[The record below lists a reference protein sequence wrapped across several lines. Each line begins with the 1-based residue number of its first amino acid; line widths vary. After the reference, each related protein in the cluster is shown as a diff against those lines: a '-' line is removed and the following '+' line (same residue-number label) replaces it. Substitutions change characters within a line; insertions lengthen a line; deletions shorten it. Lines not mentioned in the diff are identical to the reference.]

1 MSYPKTSS
9 RIKLSLV
16 TFLPSLFFFLSC
28 LTFIVFS
35 NWNAAVRISLD
46 KTFGDL
52 RLITSNSECVLNGVT
67 ETLLKDCDPW
77 GRDFN
82 YPKAWLEIAKFFG
95 IRSSATDILGIS
107 LVVILTI
114 SFSILA
120 LSFKYSERSS
130 VFSLKGD
137 TFLRTII
144 FCSPPSF
151 LLAERGNI
159 ETIIFFLLIL
169 IAILPLKYFW
179 TTVIIWVLAGNL
191 KIYPIISFVFM
202 SMHQSRFRRSLVSL
216 IFGFSVFAYFTAGQ
230 LKGISKASDYFPFDS
245 FGSQI
250 FSRML
255 CYPQKTSGLLCNSNI
270 QVLLGLITLLA
281 AWMFIQVFLKNQF
294 ERIREKFHKVL
305 QGSPKTDK
313 AILVFGSTFLFTFLI
328 GTNWDYRLVLIYP
341 IALIALSSGA
351 ESREIKVV
359 LLSLIAPLYL
369 SYNEWAPLQ
378 ILGDLILIPL
388 FFFISSVVYSIMK
401 SNLGITKVIN

>member
-1 MSYPKTSS
+1 MHP
-9 RIKLSLV
+9 
-16 TFLPSLFFFLSC
+16 
-28 LTFIVFS
+28 
-35 NWNAAVRISLD
+35 
-46 KTFGDL
+46 G
-52 RLITSNSECVLNGVT
+52 
-67 ETLLKDCDPW
+67 
-77 GRDFN
+77 
-82 YPKAWLEIAKFFG
+82 KFRQ
-95 IRSSATDILGIS
+95 I
-107 LVVILTI
+107 ILT
-114 SFSILA
+114 LTGG
-120 LSFKYSERSS
+120 S
-130 VFSLKGD
+130 VVF
-137 TFLRTII
+137 I
-144 FCSPPSF
+144 F
-151 LLAERGNI
+151 
-159 ETIIFFLLIL
+159 
-169 IAILPLKYFW
+169 
-179 TTVIIWVLAGNL
+179 
-191 KIYPIISFVFM
+191 
-202 SMHQSRFRRSLVSL
+202 
-216 IFGFSVFAYFTAGQ
+216 FTAGQ
-230 LKGISKASDYFPFDS
+230 LREISKATEYFPFDS
-245 FGSQI
+245 FGSQV

-255 CYPQKTSGLLCNSNI
+255 CYPQKNSGLLCNPNI

-294 ERIREKFHKVL
+294 EQIREKFHKVL

>member
-1 MSYPKTSS
+1 M
-9 RIKLSLV
+9 L
-16 TFLPSLFFFLSC
+16 
-28 LTFIVFS
+28 
-35 NWNAAVRISLD
+35 VRISLD

-52 RLITSNSECVLNGVT
+52 RAITANSECSLSQST
-67 ETLLKDCDPW
+67 ESFLEDCDPW
-77 GRDFN
+77 GREFN
-82 YPKAWLEIAKFFG
+82 YPRVWLDLAKFLG
-95 IRSSATDILGIS
+95 VRSTNTNLLGICLILLLAVTFLILAFNLKYS
-107 LVVILTI
+107 PKFSTNSEFSDAVLRIVIL
-114 SFSILA
+114 
-120 LSFKYSERSS
+120 
-130 VFSLKGD
+130 
-137 TFLRTII
+137 
-144 FCSPPSF
+144 CSPPSF

-159 ETIIFFLLIL
+159 ETIIFLFLVL
-169 IAILPLKYFW
+169 IAFLPTKFLW
-179 TTVIIWVLAGNL
+179 TTVVIWVLASNL
-191 KIYPIISFVFM
+191 KIYPVVSGVFLLMHPGKFRQIILTLTGGSVVF
-202 SMHQSRFRRSLVSL
+202 
-216 IFGFSVFAYFTAGQ
+216 IFFTAGQ
-230 LKGISKASDYFPFDS
+230 LREISKATEYFPFDS
-245 FGSQI
+245 FGSQV

-255 CYPQKTSGLLCNSNI
+255 CYPQKNSGLLCNPNI

-294 ERIREKFHKVL
+294 EQIREKFHKVL